1 MNIKTLEYME
11 SKTQKSREFLQQIQE
26 YKNDVDIM
34 RHTRITE
41 IIIVSEISRDVRI
54 HDDGT
59 IIGILEDIVKKL
71 EGKIELLE
79 KRFAEL

>member
-34 RHTRITE
+34 RRTRITE